1 MTRFGVTLAVML
13 CFARVHAQIPEMPQ
27 SDFEAMVE
35 ELSNW
40 GRWGREDQIGALN
53 LITPEK
59 RLQAAKL
66 VKEGI
71 SIRSRTPQ
79 PPKSLP
85 TIRTLTSTRCCV
97 TVGVRECGQ
106 WMS

>member
-1 MTRFGVTLAVML
+1 MTRFGVTLAIML

-27 SDFEAMVE
+27 SEFEAMVE

-71 SIRSRTPQ
+71 SISPRTRSHRSYSRQSEPL
-79 PPKSLP
+79 LP
-85 TIRTLTSTRCCV
+85 HDAASRW
-97 TVGVRECGQ
+97 E
-106 WMS
+106 

>member
-1 MTRFGVTLAVML
+1 MTRFGVTLAIML
-13 CFARVHAQIPEMPQ
+13 CFASVRTQNPEMPQ
-27 SDFEAMVE
+27 SEFEAMVE

-71 SIRSRTPQ
+71 SISLAPAATEVTPDN
-79 PPKSLP
+79 PNPYFHTML
-85 TIRTLTSTRCCV
+85 RHG
-97 TVGVRECGQ
+97 GVSECGQ